1 MKAQISI
8 PIIIGLIFANLDGG
22 IVLSQ
27 RTPTAQNTEQ
37 PIAQMIESRGSVEV
51 RKHGQSNYRTARVGE
66 TLFMGDLVRVAKG
79 SRAVVRCTSN
89 LTTWRVPDDGVAWGV
104 ANTCSPRRR

>member
-1 MKAQISI
+1 MKVQVSI
-8 PIIIGLIFANLDGG
+8 PIIIGLMFANLDGG
-22 IVLSQ
+22 IALSQ
-27 RTPTAQNTEQ
+27 KTSTTKNTEQ
-37 PIAQMIESRGSVEV
+37 PIAQMIETRGSVEV
-51 RKHGQSNYRTARVGE
+51 RNHGQSNYHTARVGE
-66 TLFMGDLVRVAKG
+66 NLFMGDLVRVAKG